1 MISTGNTA
9 GRIRIAMR
17 IPEIPAADGITA
29 GTTIGITTTIITTI
43 RSAVKTKANSR

>member
-17 IPEIPAADGITA
+17 IPEIPAADGTTGRIITA
-29 GTTIGITTTIITTI
+29 IITIITIIT
-43 RSAVKTKANSR
+43 RNAARTKENSL

>member
-29 GTTIGITTTIITTI
+29 GTTTGITI